1 MSSSFQLPYDYV
13 NYIWSLAF
21 QRYRELQFAT
31 ITLMVYDHAITLGKE
46 FEFFWCGSWS
56 LSKLLYLLIRYLS
69 LTLVVLLLVVNSTTE
84 YASLFFA
91 AFAVSTVIMLLC
103 QAAVTLRVWYLFS
116 HNAIVRTVAVGA
128 LCASTAASFAMLA
141 MFLGSI
147 EKLFTSGSPTRLQ
160 IPGQIVWLC
169 VPALIVHTLLFALKV
184 YRFAQGWKS
193 LHVEAPLRRFFK
205 EGMLMY
211 AFAMGSLVFSIIC
224 LSFTAPS
231 QLPTF
236 ILALTSFPTAAVVV
250 AVSRA
255 MLSIRSLAAT
265 FHVDPEWL
273 LNHAEM
279 SRLPLREGLNKSE
292 FCVEIYTE

>member
-1 MSSSFQLPYDYV
+1 
-13 NYIWSLAF
+13 
-21 QRYRELQFAT
+21 
-31 ITLMVYDHAITLGKE
+31 
-46 FEFFWCGSWS
+46 
-56 LSKLLYLLIRYLS
+56 
-69 LTLVVLLLVVNSTTE
+69 
-84 YASLFFA
+84 LFFA
-91 AFAVSTVIMLLC
+91 AFALSTVIMLLC

-116 HNAIVRTVAVGA
+116 HNVIVRTVAVGA
-128 LCASTAASFAMLA
+128 LCASTAASFAMLP

-231 QLPTF
+231 QLPVRTNAF
-236 ILALTSFPTAAVVV
+236 PLNFFLSSSFPTAAVVV

-292 FCVEIYTE
+292 FCVEIYTD

>member
-1 MSSSFQLPYDYV
+1 
-13 NYIWSLAF
+13 
-21 QRYRELQFAT
+21 LQFAT

-46 FEFFWCGSWS
+46 ARCPQFELFWCGSWS
-56 LSKLLYLLIRYLS
+56 LSKFLYLLVRFKGLPMPVCVSLLS
-69 LTLVVLLLVVNSTTE
+69 HSSMSEDSLLFLHCFSE
-84 YASLFFA
+84 LHDRICEPLFFA
-91 AFAVSTVIMLLC
+91 AFALSTVIMLLC

-116 HNAIVRTVAVGA
+116 HNVIVRTVAVGA
-128 LCASTAASFAMLA
+128 LCTSTAASFAMLP

-224 LSFTAPS
+224 LSWLLHIVVLSSAEFFHS
-231 QLPTF
+231 S
-236 ILALTSFPTAAVVV
+236 SFPTAAVVV
-250 AVSRA
+250 AVCRA
-255 MLSIRSLAAT
+255 MLSIRSLAST

-292 FCVEIYTE
+292 FCV